1 MIIILCD
8 VLTLCFTVNLYEK
21 KKSEERLFWC
31 FDISCKEITYV
42 SILRQ
47 KILKKKFNK

>member
-21 KKSEERLFWC
+21 KKNEERLLWR

-42 SILRQ
+42 SICRQ

>member
-21 KKSEERLFWC
+21 KEKEC
-31 FDISCKEITYV
+31 FDISCRKLSMFECV
-42 SILRQ
+42 Q
-47 KILKKKFNK
+47 KIS